1 MSENAVGSA
10 YMPSQVISYTMSNGE
25 LSMALAK
32 AQAEIEGAKK
42 DSENPHFRSKYADL
56 ASVWDAWQKVGP
68 KHGLSIVQF
77 GRVREMGA
85 VLVTRLMHTSGQS
98 IEGEIPLLHK
108 PDMQGLG
115 SALTYARRYG
125 LAAMVGICPEDDD
138 ANAAVE
144 PTAVVMAG
152 PLKVIDVRSDTT
164 ASGKARYRV
173 KLSDSRVLTTFKEQV
188 YTLALNLKDEACEVI
203 VDATQGN
210 YGWDLKG
217 LKRAVEPVKPTVDVP
232 ADTVGAF

>member
-1 MSENAVGSA
+1 MSAVEQGKTFA
-10 YMPSQVISYTMSNGE
+10 Y
-25 LSMALAK
+25 ALAA
-32 AQAEIEGAKK
+32 AQSEIGGAKK

-68 KHGLSIVQF
+68 KHGFSVIQTGSLQD
-77 GRVREMGA
+77 GQW
-85 VLVTRLMHTSGQS
+85 VLTTTLMHESGHQVF
-98 IEGEIPLLHK
+98 GHVPLLNSK
-108 PDMQGLG
+108 GDMQGLG

-144 PTAVVMAG
+144 PTAAVMAG
-152 PLKVIDVRSDTT
+152 PLKVLDVRSDTT

-173 KLSDSRVLTTFKEQV
+173 KLSDGRVTTTFKEQL

-217 LKRAVEPVKPTVDVP
+217 LKRAVEPAKPTVDVP

>member
-1 MSENAVGSA
+1 MTESFAV
-10 YMPSQVISYTMSNGE
+10 
-25 LSMALAK
+25 ALAK
-32 AQAEIEGAKK
+32 MQAEIGGAKK

-56 ASVWDAWQKVGP
+56 ASVWEAWQKVGP
-68 KHGLSIVQF
+68 KHGFSIIQYGQVIDGQW
-77 GRVREMGA
+77 A
-85 VLVTRLMHTSGQS
+85 LTTRLMHADGGWM
-98 IEGEIPLLHK
+98 EGHVPLLNSK
-108 PDMQGLG
+108 GDMQGLG
-115 SALTYARRYG
+115 SATTYARRQG

-144 PTAVVMAG
+144 PTAAVMAG
-152 PLKVIDVRSDTT
+152 PLKVIGVVPDTT

-173 KLSDSRVLTTFKEQV
+173 KLSDGRVTTTFKEQL
-188 YTLALNLKDEACEVI
+188 YTLALNLRDEGCEVI

-217 LKRAVEPVKPTVDVP
+217 LKRAVEPAKPTVDAP

>member
-1 MSENAVGSA
+1 MKTTDYNEYLGAAERSLRFAA
-10 YMPSQVISYTMSNGE
+10 
-25 LSMALAK
+25 ALAK
-32 AQAEIEGAKK
+32 VQAEIGGALK
-42 DSENPHFRSKYADL
+42 DSVNPHFKSKYADL
-56 ASVWDAWQKVGP
+56 SSVWDAWQAVGP
-68 KHGLSIVQF
+68 KHGFS
-77 GRVREMGA
+77 
-85 VLVTRLMHTSGQS
+85 VLQYGSVVDGQWVLTTRLFHADG
-98 IEGEIPLLHK
+98 GNVDGHVPLLNSK
-108 PDMQGLG
+108 GDMQGLG

-144 PTAVVMAG
+144 PTAAVMAG
-152 PLKVIDVRSDTT
+152 PLKVIGVVPDTT

-173 KLSDSRVLTTFKEQV
+173 KLSDGRVTTTFKEQL

-217 LKRAVEPVKPTVDVP
+217 LKRAVDPVKPAVDVP
-232 ADTVGAF
+232 ADPVGAF